1 MLVVEEKGTSSRFTV
16 YAVLGTQFMF
26 YDEEDDC
33 WFFGEI
39 DRYRPVEEGK

>member
-1 MLVVEEKGTSSRFTV
+1 MLVVEEKGTTRRHKV

-39 DRYRPVEEGK
+39 DRYRPVED